1 MIFYTGSPSSKYEH
15 RRASALLRNIQNTR
29 ICMGKKTYRFRNPR
43 KWKDFNIKQLTLL
56 KMCVASLLCCPRAD
70 LWPFYGF
77 LRQRFSL
84 YIKVPLYISSL
95 DYLCFLLRL
104 LRSLCS
110 VFKICNFWVYF
121 KRRSVSLALSS
132 KRLNFLPASG
142 DFRFSLSEKAPFKF
156 CDSFAINHKVCLKIL
171 SVCNNRA
178 QQDAQNDQIQPRN
191 IHLYENQHMKG
202 YKCYK
207 LPSSIQRL
215 HLLEMT
221 RIHARWCRTR
231 NSSKRSR
238 NRWSFCSSSPI
249 ASRMKI
255 E

>member
-1 MIFYTGSPSSKYEH
+1 MCYVSPVWSTG
-15 RRASALLRNIQNTR
+15 
-29 ICMGKKTYRFRNPR
+29 RF
-43 KWKDFNIKQLTLL
+43 
-56 KMCVASLLCCPRAD
+56 MAV
-70 LWPFYGF
+70 LWVF
-77 LRQRFSL
+77 LSQRLSQ

-104 LRSLCS
+104 LRLLCS
-110 VFKICNFWVYF
+110 VFKICNFWVHS
-121 KRRSVSLALSS
+121 KRRSVSFALSS
-132 KRLNFLPASG
+132 KRLNFLTASG

-202 YKCYK
+202 YKCCK

-231 NSSKRSR
+231 NSSKRSK

>member
-1 MIFYTGSPSSKYEH
+1 MFFTETFETFMIK
-15 RRASALLRNIQNTR
+15 
-29 ICMGKKTYRFRNPR
+29 
-43 KWKDFNIKQLTLL
+43 
-56 KMCVASLLCCPRAD
+56 
-70 LWPFYGF
+70 F
-77 LRQRFSL
+77 LRSATSEYIPNGDQFSL
-84 YIKVPLYISSL
+84 
-95 DYLCFLLRL
+95 
-104 LRSLCS
+104 
-110 VFKICNFWVYF
+110 
-121 KRRSVSLALSS
+121 
-132 KRLNFLPASG
+132 LPASG

-221 RIHARWCRTR
+221 RIHAR
-231 NSSKRSR
+231 
-238 NRWSFCSSSPI
+238 
-249 ASRMKI
+249 
-255 E
+255 

>member
-1 MIFYTGSPSSKYEH
+1 MCYVSPVWSTG
-15 RRASALLRNIQNTR
+15 
-29 ICMGKKTYRFRNPR
+29 RFMAV
-43 KWKDFNIKQLTLL
+43 L
-56 KMCVASLLCCPRAD
+56 CVFIATV
-70 LWPFYGF
+70 
-77 LRQRFSL
+77 FSL
-84 YIKVPLYISSL
+84 YKGTFIYFELGLPV
-95 DYLCFLLRL
+95 FLTGNLKP
-104 LRSLCS
+104 LCS
-110 VFKICNFWVYF
+110 IFKICNFWVYS

-142 DFRFSLSEKAPFKF
+142 DFRFSLSEKGPFKF

-231 NSSKRSR
+231 NSSKWSR